1 MYSSTTLLLISLCL
15 LSAQAS
21 HFPDLFAALDTLLC
35 QNVEKRQSTII
46 DIKQSITLGAEL
58 LDGQWMDSMDSCV
71 AECCGIDKCDF
82 ALFKNDGSSTS
93 GKNCYFVSC
102 GDSESNCIVVPNSGF
117 TSAVIRGRK
126 GGKEGEICARTPSV
140 HEWLLCTP
148 TH

>member
-1 MYSSTTLLLISLCL
+1 
-15 LSAQAS
+15 
-21 HFPDLFAALDTLLC
+21 
-35 QNVEKRQSTII
+35 
-46 DIKQSITLGAEL
+46 
-58 LDGQWMDSMDSCV
+58 MDSCV
-71 AECCGIDKCDF
+71 AECCAIDKCDF